1 MALRLTPLNPLFV
14 AEASGIDLRR
24 PLGAGEVGD
33 IDAAMDRYGVLVFR
47 DQPLDQDQQIAF
59 ARAFG
64 TLDIGLRR
72 ATRQPHR
79 FKYEELIDIS
89 NVAADGSIAER
100 DSRRVA
106 SMVAN
111 QLWHSDSSFQSPAAQ
126 YSMLSAVALP
136 SWGGD
141 TEFADLRAAYDGLPE
156 PLKAELDGLVAE
168 HYALHSRMMLG
179 TTDWSE
185 EEMNVLPPVR
195 WPIVRVHPG
204 SGRKLLFI
212 GVHARAI
219 IGWTLPEA
227 RLMLSDLLEHATQR
241 QFVHRHQWRV
251 GDLVMWDNR
260 GTLHRGRRY
269 DLAERRELRRTTTLD
284 VPRAPLRSSAAASA
298 FAVRAPLRSSGAAS
312 AVAEQPREPHGAE

>member
-1 MALRLTPLNPLFV
+1 MGLRTKPLHPLFV
-14 AEASGIDLRR
+14 AEADGIDLRR
-24 PLGAGEVGD
+24 PPEPETVRE
-33 IDAAMDRYGVLVFR
+33 IEAAMDRHGVLVFR

-59 ARAFG
+59 AGAFG

-72 ATRQPHR
+72 ATKQPHR

-111 QLWHSDSSFQSPAAQ
+111 QLWHSDSSFQSPAAK
-126 YSMLSAVALP
+126 YSMLSAVVLP
-136 SWGGD
+136 SWGGE
-141 TEFADLRAAYDGLPE
+141 TEFADLRAAYDALPE
-156 PLKAELDGLVAE
+156 TLKAEIDGLVAE

-185 EEMNVLPPVR
+185 EEKNVLPPVR
-195 WPIVRVHPG
+195 WELVRRHPG
-204 SGRKLLFI
+204 SRRRLLFV

-227 RLMLSDLLEHATQR
+227 RLLLSDLLEHATQR
-241 QFVHRHQWRV
+241 PFVYRHEWRV

-260 GTLHRGRRY
+260 CTIHRGRRY
-269 DLAERRELRRTTTLD
+269 DLAERRELRRTTTMDLEN
-284 VPRAPLRSSAAASA
+284 L
-298 FAVRAPLRSSGAAS
+298 
-312 AVAEQPREPHGAE
+312 AVAV

>member
-1 MALRLTPLNPLFV
+1 MGLRTKPLHPLFV
-14 AEASGIDLRR
+14 AEADGIDLRR
-24 PLGAGEVGD
+24 PPEPETVRE
-33 IDAAMDRYGVLVFR
+33 IEAAMDRHGVLVFR

-59 ARAFG
+59 AGAFG

-72 ATRQPHR
+72 ANKQPHR

-111 QLWHSDSSFQSPAAQ
+111 QLWHSDSSFQSPAAK
-126 YSMLSAVALP
+126 YSMLSAVVLP
-136 SWGGD
+136 SWGGE
-141 TEFADLRAAYDGLPE
+141 TEFADLRAAYDALPE
-156 PLKAELDGLVAE
+156 TLKAEIDGLVAE

-185 EEMNVLPPVR
+185 EEKNVLPPVR
-195 WPIVRVHPG
+195 WELVRRHPG
-204 SGRKLLFI
+204 SGRRVLFV

-227 RLMLSDLLEHATQR
+227 RLLLSDLLEHATQR
-241 QFVHRHQWRV
+241 PFVHRHEWRV

-260 GTLHRGRRY
+260 CTIHRGRRY
-269 DLAERRELRRTTTLD
+269 DLAERRELRRTTTMDL
-284 VPRAPLRSSAAASA
+284 PRAPLRSSAAASA
-298 FAVRAPLRSSGAAS
+298 
-312 AVAEQPREPHGAE
+312 VAEQPREPHRAG

>member
-1 MALRLTPLNPLFV
+1 MALQLSPLHPLFAAV
-14 AEASGIDLRR
+14 ASGVDLRR
-24 PLGAGEVGD
+24 PPEAGAVRE
-33 IDAAMDRYGVLVFR
+33 IEAAMDRYGVLVFR

-89 NVAADGSIAER
+89 NVAADGAIAPR
-100 DSRRVA
+100 DSRKVA

-111 QLWHSDSSFQSPAAQ
+111 QLWHSDSSFQSPAAK
-126 YSMLSAVALP
+126 YSMLSAVVLP

-141 TEFADLRAAYDGLPE
+141 TEFADLRAAYDGLPDE
-156 PLKAELDGLVAE
+156 QRRELEGLVSE
-168 HYALHSRMMLG
+168 HYALHSRIMLG

-185 EEMNVLPPVR
+185 DEKNVLPPVR
-195 WPIVRVHPG
+195 WKLVRTHPG
-204 SGRKLLFI
+204 SGRKLLFV

-227 RLMLSDLLEHATQR
+227 RVMLSDLLEHATQR
-241 QFVHRHQWRV
+241 QFVYRHRWRV

-260 GTLHRGRRY
+260 CTIHRGRRY
-269 DLAERRELRRTTTLD
+269 DLAERRELRRTTVMDLEE
-284 VPRAPLRSSAAASA
+284 AIAA
-298 FAVRAPLRSSGAAS
+298 
-312 AVAEQPREPHGAE
+312 

>member
-1 MALRLTPLNPLFV
+1 MALQLKPLHPLFV
-14 AEASGIDLRR
+14 AQASGVDLRR
-24 PLGAGEVGD
+24 PPEGALVRD
-33 IDAAMDRYGVLVFR
+33 IETAMDRYGVLVFR

-64 TLDIGLRR
+64 TPDIGLRR

-89 NVAADGSIAER
+89 NVAADGSIAQR

-111 QLWHSDSSFQSPAAQ
+111 QLWHSDSSFQSPAAK
-126 YSMLSAVALP
+126 YSMLSAVVLP
-136 SWGGD
+136 SWGGE

-156 PLKAELDGLVAE
+156 PLKSELDGLESE

-185 EEMNVLPPVR
+185 EEKSVLPPVR
-195 WPIVRVHPG
+195 WKLVRTHPG
-204 SGRKLLFI
+204 SGRRLLFV

-219 IGWTLPEA
+219 TGWTLPEG

-241 QFVHRHQWRV
+241 QFVHRHDWCV

-260 GTLHRGRRY
+260 CTLHRGRRY
-269 DLAERRELRRTTTLD
+269 DLAERRELRRTTTMDLE
-284 VPRAPLRSSAAASA
+284 
-298 FAVRAPLRSSGAAS
+298 G
-312 AVAEQPREPHGAE
+312 AVAAV